1 MPRGSTVSKGRL
13 YSQKIDTTFIKQESP
28 QIMNLTSIYRQP
40 THQTLTAAMT
50 TTTGPSNDFFGHQFD
65 QTPTLALD
73 GHTPNANTTATI
85 YPDFIDTKP
94 MLCKPQAK
102 RKLELDVLSE
112 EFRSPKRG
120 RKSRTLSECSPK
132 VGRSPGE
139 KTRYDTSLGLLTKKF
154 VGLLRN
160 APDGVVDLNKAAES
174 LEVQKRRIYDITNVL
189 EGINLISK
197 KSKNH
202 IQWKG
207 CTSSIAAN
215 PVSHHLT
222 SKLTDLQ
229 FEMADYESK
238 ENVIDEL
245 IEHCSKQLKMLT
257 EDPEKSKY
265 AYVTYHDIRSIESLD
280 DQTVMA
286 VKAPPETRLEVPDMS
301 KNIQIWLK
309 SNSQAIEV
317 YLCPDDVK
325 KEPEEDNHVNEA
337 SSNHSS
343 SSSGSASDEH
353 LSEDSTSCDSFKAQ
367 MAFKN
372 ALLEEQDISPDA
384 NTNLLQQTEDQNL
397 DSTLTH
403 LEPPIYMEDYM
414 FDLTEE
420 DGISDLFNYGFSF

>member
-1 MPRGSTVSKGRL
+1 MPRGSTVSKARL
-13 YSQKIDTTFIKQESP
+13 YSQKRDTTYIKQESP

-40 THQTLTAAMT
+40 TLQTLTTMT
-50 TTTGPSNDFFGHQFD
+50 GVGTSKDFFCHQFE
-65 QTPTLALD
+65 QTPITLE
-73 GHTPNANTTATI
+73 GHTPNANTASTLF
-85 YPDFIDTKP
+85 PDFIDTKP
-94 MLCKPQAK
+94 ILSKPQAK
-102 RKLELDVLSE
+102 RKLELDVITE
-112 EFRSPKRG
+112 ELRSPKRS
-120 RKSRTLSECSPK
+120 RKTKTLSDCSPK
-132 VGRSPGE
+132 VSRSPGE

-160 APDGVVDLNKAAES
+160 APDGVVDLNKAAVS

-215 PVSHHLT
+215 PVSQHLT

-238 ENVIDEL
+238 ENLMDEL
-245 IEHCSKQLKMLT
+245 IETCSKQLKMLT

-317 YLCPDDVK
+317 YLCPDDIK
-325 KEPEEDNHVNEA
+325 KEPEDNIANEA
-337 SSNHSS
+337 SSS
-343 SSSGSASDEH
+343 SASDEH
-353 LSEDSTSCDSFKAQ
+353 LSEDSTSCDSFKTQ
-367 MAFKN
+367 MSFKN

-420 DGISDLFNYGFSF
+420 DGISDLFPCSYSFGL

>member
-1 MPRGSTVSKGRL
+1 
-13 YSQKIDTTFIKQESP
+13 
-28 QIMNLTSIYRQP
+28 MNLTSIYRQP
-40 THQTLTAAMT
+40 TLQTLTTMT
-50 TTTGPSNDFFGHQFD
+50 GVGTSKDFFCHQFE
-65 QTPTLALD
+65 QTPITLE
-73 GHTPNANTTATI
+73 GHTPNANTASTLF
-85 YPDFIDTKP
+85 PDFIDTKP
-94 MLCKPQAK
+94 ILSKPQAK
-102 RKLELDVLSE
+102 RKLELDVITE
-112 EFRSPKRG
+112 ELRSPKRS
-120 RKSRTLSECSPK
+120 RKTKTLSDCSPK
-132 VGRSPGE
+132 VSRSPGE

-160 APDGVVDLNKAAES
+160 APDGVVDLNKAAVS

-215 PVSHHLT
+215 PVSQHLT

-238 ENVIDEL
+238 ENLMDEL
-245 IEHCSKQLKMLT
+245 IE
-257 EDPEKSKY
+257 
-265 AYVTYHDIRSIESLD
+265 TY
-280 DQTVMA
+280 
-286 VKAPPETRLEVPDMS
+286 MS

-317 YLCPDDVK
+317 YLCPDDIK
-325 KEPEEDNHVNEA
+325 KEPEDNIANEA
-337 SSNHSS
+337 SSS
-343 SSSGSASDEH
+343 SASDEH
-353 LSEDSTSCDSFKAQ
+353 LSEDSTSCDSFKTQ
-367 MAFKN
+367 MSFKN

-420 DGISDLFNYGFSF
+420 DGISDLFPYDHLQIHTTYSTYIMWFTAIIIKSSYCIETRPDIIGSLCLKALVSRRSSTQD

>member
-1 MPRGSTVSKGRL
+1 M
-13 YSQKIDTTFIKQESP
+13 
-28 QIMNLTSIYRQP
+28 
-40 THQTLTAAMT
+40 
-50 TTTGPSNDFFGHQFD
+50 
-65 QTPTLALD
+65 
-73 GHTPNANTTATI
+73 
-85 YPDFIDTKP
+85 
-94 MLCKPQAK
+94 AK
-102 RKLELDVLSE
+102 RKLELDMSIITTEDL
-112 EFRSPKRG
+112 RTPKRG
-120 RKSRTLSECSPK
+120 RKTRTLPDCSPK
-132 VGRSPGE
+132 VRSPGE

-207 CTSSIAAN
+207 CISSIAAN
-215 PVSHHLT
+215 PVPLQLT
-222 SKLTDLQ
+222 TKLMDLHS
-229 FEMADYESK
+229 EMAIYEAK
-238 ENVIDEL
+238 ENEMDKL
-245 IEHCSKQLKMLT
+245 IEHCTKQLKILT

-265 AYVTYHDIRSIESLD
+265 AYVTYHDIRNIRSLD

-286 VKAPPETRLEVPDMS
+286 VKAPPETRLELPDIS
-301 KNIQIWLK
+301 KIWLK

-325 KEPEEDNHVNEA
+325 KDVKHTPATEGHN
-337 SSNHSS
+337 SS
-343 SSSGSASDEH
+343 SSISEEQ
-353 LSEDSTSCDSFKAQ
+353 LSEDSTSCDSFKTQ
-367 MAFKN
+367 VSLKN

-384 NTNLLQQTEDQNL
+384 SINLLQQTEDQNL

-414 FDLTEE
+414 FNLN
-420 DGISDLFNYGFSF
+420 DGEGITDFFGGVF

>member
-1 MPRGSTVSKGRL
+1 MPRGSTVTKGRS
-13 YSQKIDTTFIKQESP
+13 YINKRDPVYIKQESP

-40 THQTLTAAMT
+40 NHTDIGNQ
-50 TTTGPSNDFFGHQFD
+50 SKDFFQHYEQTSIQFE
-65 QTPTLALD
+65 
-73 GHTPNANTTATI
+73 GHTPNNNIASTFFMDF
-85 YPDFIDTKP
+85 PDVKP
-94 MLCKPQAK
+94 VLSRPQAK
-102 RKLELDVLSE
+102 RKLELEMGVITTDEL
-112 EFRSPKRG
+112 RTPKRG
-120 RKSRTLSECSPK
+120 RKARTLSDCSPK
-132 VGRSPGE
+132 VRSPGE

-215 PVSHHLT
+215 PVPLQLT
-222 SKLTDLQ
+222 TRLMDLHS
-229 FEMADYESK
+229 EMAVYEAQ
-238 ENVIDEL
+238 ENEMDKL
-245 IEHCSKQLKMLT
+245 IEHCTKQLKILT

-265 AYVTYHDIRSIESLD
+265 AYVTYHDIRSIRSLD

-286 VKAPPETRLEVPDMS
+286 VKAPPETRLELPDIS
-301 KNIQIWLK
+301 KIWLK

-317 YLCPDDVK
+317 YLCPDVRKDVK
-325 KEPEEDNHVNEA
+325 NTPATEGQN
-337 SSNHSS
+337 SS
-343 SSSGSASDEH
+343 SSSSSSSCNNNSSSNSSSEEQ
-353 LSEDSTSCDSFKAQ
+353 LSEDSTSCDSFKTQ
-367 MAFKN
+367 VSLKN

-414 FDLTEE
+414 FNLTDEE
-420 DGISDLFNYGFSF
+420 GITDFFGCVF